1 MRVNR
6 NYRSKGFFYKNKC
19 NCRASTDE
27 EPTDDDDQLMQDLMK
42 DPIFQADMEE
52 MLTKFLQNF
61 SREEHFRAF
70 VGHLNPTEKQ
80 ILQGIQVTL

>member
-1 MRVNR
+1 MVLP
-6 NYRSKGFFYKNKC
+6 
-19 NCRASTDE
+19 DE

-70 VGHLNPTEKQ
+70 VGHLTAAEKL
-80 ILQGIQVTL
+80 ILNGIQVNV